1 MRARRPETCPS
12 FEPEPRPPDFVGGAT
27 AGTLHGVS
35 ELPTFDLLELEQCDA
50 STSFRMPAR
59 PALCTP
65 FGFLYGGSGIA
76 ASAEAS
82 ERATGRPLQWI
93 TTQFLGSP
101 APGSVVELE
110 VNVAVTGRASSQTQ
124 VSGTVD
130 GELVFTSLCAHNV
143 RPGGDEHVFSE
154 MPDVPP
160 PDECEAFGEPFGL
173 DGTPSFFD
181 SLDRRVAVGTIRF
194 DPEDPGFGQPQD
206 GGVAMWCRIVDDEVG
221 SPATQGFVADLGPL
235 AVCARLGLPLGGTS
249 LDNTIRVVDP
259 DPSDWVLLELG
270 ADSVQRSV
278 GHSTVRVWAR
288 DGRLLGLAQQSAII
302 RTSHHTRP
310 SPG

>member
-1 MRARRPETCPS
+1 M
-12 FEPEPRPPDFVGGAT
+12 
-27 AGTLHGVS
+27 S
-35 ELPTFDLLELEQCDA
+35 ELPVFDLLELEQRDA
-50 STSFRMPAR
+50 TTSFVMEAR

-101 APGSVVELE
+101 APGSTVEVE

-143 RPGGDEHVFSE
+143 RPGGDEHAFAQ
-154 MPDVPP
+154 MPTVPP
-160 PDECEAFGEPFGL
+160 PDDCAAFDEPFGL
-173 DGTPSFFD
+173 DGSTSFFD
-181 SLDRRVAVGTIRF
+181 SLERRVASGTIRF
-194 DPEDPGFGQPQD
+194 DPDHPGFGRPQE
-206 GGVAMWCRIVDDEVG
+206 GQVALWCRVVGGRVG

-259 DPSDWVLLELG
+259 APSEWVLLELG
-270 ADSVQRSV
+270 ADAIQRSV
-278 GHSTVRVWAR
+278 GHSTVRVWSE

-302 RTSHHTRP
+302 RTSHHGRAP
-310 SPG
+310 RG